1 VENILVKIRDSF
13 MPVDFVV
20 LEMDAGHQTPLIL
33 GRPFLTTTA
42 ATIYVAAWIIKLNI
56 NGKEET
62 FAFKTKR
69 IQYCNQLK
77 VSTGSTENNAKT
89 PRKKPNAAKYSKPK
103 STWRMKNVT
112 SIVPPSPVTLAD

>member
-1 VENILVKIRDSF
+1 VEDILVKIRDSF

-20 LEMDAGHQTPLIL
+20 LEMDVGHQTPLIL

-69 IQYCNQLK
+69 IL
-77 VSTGSTENNAKT
+77 VSREKSINNE
-89 PRKKPNAAKYSKPK
+89 
-103 STWRMKNVT
+103 
-112 SIVPPSPVTLAD
+112 